1 MTLQYVL
8 KACLKYKDSPIKSV
22 QLGFKVALP
31 CAASSNDLPAAASP
45 FFVWLHMLSAY
56 QYWAQIKVIT
66 LTF

>member
-22 QLGFKVALP
+22 QLGFKVA
-31 CAASSNDLPAAASP
+31 LPAAASP